1 MRHLRT
7 LAALAT
13 VASISMPLHAAA
25 AISAQQLNNTFQQ
38 DTLAGQWAGGDAAI
52 TIPGPSHNTWW
63 LFGDTI
69 TETHPDYFQWTPSSA
84 LLINNSDPGN
94 TQPVTHFDGDTP
106 IPSLLPS
113 TGGTKFWPSS
123 TAPHPRHSGRHIVSG
138 STVSTFGPG
147 QWDFS
152 ITGSSLFDIEFSET
166 PTPTTRIR
174 EAVPTPQASTSQP
187 IHWGSALVL
196 DDTTL
201 YIFGSQE
208 GEDFGKKIHL
218 ARVPH
223 NKWTEIDDWQFFNG
237 STFTPDPENSTPIL
251 PASAGMPHTFSV
263 IPHPTSNGW
272 LMVAKQYEVIGDDV
286 VALASH
292 QLTGSWGKP
301 VELFKAAPRGDLLR
315 YFAVAHPKISCRGT
329 LLVGVSQNL
338 YGPGSARALY
348 DDPTSYR
355 PFFHVVPLRLL
366 PKPPASFRH

>member
-123 TAPHPRHSGRHIVSG
+123 TAPHPRHSGCRCRRKDCWSPRP
-138 STVSTFGPG
+138 STRRG
-147 QWDFS
+147 
-152 ITGSSLFDIEFSET
+152 
-166 PTPTTRIR
+166 
-174 EAVPTPQASTSQP
+174 
-187 IHWGSALVL
+187 
-196 DDTTL
+196 
-201 YIFGSQE
+201 
-208 GEDFGKKIHL
+208 
-218 ARVPH
+218 
-223 NKWTEIDDWQFFNG
+223 WQR
-237 STFTPDPENSTPIL
+237 
-251 PASAGMPHTFSV
+251 
-263 IPHPTSNGW
+263 
-272 LMVAKQYEVIGDDV
+272 
-286 VALASH
+286 
-292 QLTGSWGKP
+292 
-301 VELFKAAPRGDLLR
+301 PR
-315 YFAVAHPKISCRGT
+315 
-329 LLVGVSQNL
+329 
-338 YGPGSARALY
+338 
-348 DDPTSYR
+348 
-355 PFFHVVPLRLL
+355 
-366 PKPPASFRH
+366 PKPPSAGTSRSARPNWPKWARSPTGGRSAMRPIPA